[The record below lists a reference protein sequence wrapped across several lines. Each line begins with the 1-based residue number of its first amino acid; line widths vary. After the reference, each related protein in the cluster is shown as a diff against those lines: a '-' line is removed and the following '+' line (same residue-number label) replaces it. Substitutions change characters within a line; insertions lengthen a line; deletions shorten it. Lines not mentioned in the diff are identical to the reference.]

1 MLIKH
6 KYMSTW
12 EVAKNV
18 THVSAMEDID
28 VVSQWYV
35 VYKGGNGTD
44 RSLPIAG
51 EEEARKGADELA
63 EYINAQALGVSE

>member
-12 EVAKNV
+12 EEAKSV
-18 THVSAMEDID
+18 THVSAMEDIGA
-28 VVSQWYV
+28 VSQWHV
-35 VYKGGNGTD
+35 VYKGGNGTE

-63 EYINAQALGVSE
+63 KYINDKISVVSE